1 MDSTVTCSKTKINP
15 ILKHIY
21 NADCPLLMSAEA
33 ARAHVS
39 RKSKR
44 KIHEGVQRCVTQC
57 QVTRFEHAIKNRKEE
72 RNKVDLNL

>member
-1 MDSTVTCSKTKINP
+1 MVPTITCSKTKINP

-21 NADCPLLMSAEA
+21 NADCPLLMSAEV
-33 ARAHVS
+33 ARAHIS

-57 QVTRFEHAIKNRKEE
+57 QVTRFEHVIKNRKGE
-72 RNKVDLNL
+72 RNMVDLNL

>member
-1 MDSTVTCSKTKINP
+1 MVPTITCSKTKINP

-39 RKSKR
+39 RKR

-57 QVTRFEHAIKNRKEE
+57 QVTRFEHVRKNRKEE

>member
-1 MDSTVTCSKTKINP
+1 MVPTITCSKTKINP

-21 NADCPLLMSAEA
+21 DADCPLLMSAEA

-39 RKSKR
+39 RKSQR
-44 KIHEGVQRCVTQC
+44 KIHEGVQRCVAQC